1 MFFYFSGKGILF
13 LHTIFFS
20 MEGAYG
26 MMKEIKRAGF
36 LLKGVRDVLQAF
48 RLTFEEK
55 RMWMTLGG
63 SVLFAFVLA
72 IAVILLDTRLVTA
85 LDYFP
90 AFLLTSVNLAKSI
103 LSLLAGSLFS
113 VATFTFATMLSV
125 ISFYSSNFSP
135 RTVENFLLHKTSMQT
150 LGIFLGGFIYCLSSL
165 FFMRSSENEQLVI
178 SATVALV
185 YALACVVYFIK
196 FVYNVATSVQLE
208 KLVIKIYK
216 EADTIVD
223 ETIAYFQEKPVFDHL
238 PQLETLHQYTVHAD
252 RNGYVEY
259 INFDRLVELSTEF
272 EGITVLRFRIGE
284 FLSGNEP
291 LAIFYTNRKLED
303 EPRLQEVLNRS
314 LTYETEP
321 STMFD
326 PNFARKKL
334 IEIALRAVSPGIN
347 DPNTAIHIL
356 HYKALLD
363 AKFARLPGRFV
374 LMGEEK
380 KDFDEEALRY
390 SGCVFYD
397 FNNFSK
403 DLYESYWQL
412 IHYMKTDISGVVA
425 LFDSLLT
432 VAYAAH
438 PKKLSYIKDYSNYLS
453 NLTSPNFTERL
464 DRQNIEE
471 RQQRILGIVC
481 DEEK

>member
-1 MFFYFSGKGILF
+1 
-13 LHTIFFS
+13 

-208 KLVIKIYK
+208 KLVNKIYK

-326 PNFARKKL
+326 PN
-334 IEIALRAVSPGIN
+334 
-347 DPNTAIHIL
+347 
-356 HYKALLD
+356 
-363 AKFARLPGRFV
+363 FARLPGRFV

>member
-1 MFFYFSGKGILF
+1 
-13 LHTIFFS
+13 

-314 LTYETEP
+314 LIYETEP

-326 PNFARKKL
+326 PN
-334 IEIALRAVSPGIN
+334 
-347 DPNTAIHIL
+347 
-356 HYKALLD
+356 
-363 AKFARLPGRFV
+363 FARLPGRFV

>member
-1 MFFYFSGKGILF
+1 M
-13 LHTIFFS
+13 
-20 MEGAYG
+20 
-26 MMKEIKRAGF
+26 
-36 LLKGVRDVLQAF
+36 LQAL

-72 IAVILLDTRLVTA
+72 IGVILLDTRLITE

-185 YALACVVYFIK
+185 YAMACVVYFIK

-208 KLVIKIYK
+208 KLVNKIYK

-314 LTYETEP
+314 LIYETEP

-326 PNFARKKL
+326 PN
-334 IEIALRAVSPGIN
+334 
-347 DPNTAIHIL
+347 
-356 HYKALLD
+356 
-363 AKFARLPGRFV
+363 FARLPGRFV

>member
-1 MFFYFSGKGILF
+1 
-13 LHTIFFS
+13 
-20 MEGAYG
+20 
-26 MMKEIKRAGF
+26 MKEIKRAGF

-208 KLVIKIYK
+208 KLVNKIYK

-291 LAIFYTNRKLED
+291 LAIFYTNQKLED

-326 PNFARKKL
+326 PN
-334 IEIALRAVSPGIN
+334 
-347 DPNTAIHIL
+347 
-356 HYKALLD
+356 
-363 AKFARLPGRFV
+363 FARLPGRFV

-412 IHYMKTDISGVVA
+412 IHYMKADISGVVA

>member
-1 MFFYFSGKGILF
+1 
-13 LHTIFFS
+13 
-20 MEGAYG
+20 

-196 FVYNVATSVQLE
+196 FVYTVATSVQFE

-291 LAIFYTNRKLED
+291 LAIFYTNQKLED

-326 PNFARKKL
+326 PN
-334 IEIALRAVSPGIN
+334 
-347 DPNTAIHIL
+347 
-356 HYKALLD
+356 
-363 AKFARLPGRFV
+363 FARLPGRFV

>member
-1 MFFYFSGKGILF
+1 
-13 LHTIFFS
+13 
-20 MEGAYG
+20 
-26 MMKEIKRAGF
+26 MKEIKRAGF

-208 KLVIKIYK
+208 KLVNKIYK

-326 PNFARKKL
+326 PN
-334 IEIALRAVSPGIN
+334 
-347 DPNTAIHIL
+347 
-356 HYKALLD
+356 
-363 AKFARLPGRFV
+363 FARLPGRFV

>member
-1 MFFYFSGKGILF
+1 
-13 LHTIFFS
+13 
-20 MEGAYG
+20 

-326 PNFARKKL
+326 PNFAR
-334 IEIALRAVSPGIN
+334 
-347 DPNTAIHIL
+347 
-356 HYKALLD
+356 
-363 AKFARLPGRFV
+363 LPGRFV

>member
-1 MFFYFSGKGILF
+1 
-13 LHTIFFS
+13 
-20 MEGAYG
+20 

-208 KLVIKIYK
+208 KLVNKIYK

-314 LTYETEP
+314 LIYETEP

-326 PNFARKKL
+326 PN
-334 IEIALRAVSPGIN
+334 
-347 DPNTAIHIL
+347 
-356 HYKALLD
+356 
-363 AKFARLPGRFV
+363 FARLPGRFV

>member
-1 MFFYFSGKGILF
+1 
-13 LHTIFFS
+13 

-403 DLYESYWQL
+403 DLYESYGQL

-432 VAYAAH
+432 VAYVAH

>member
-1 MFFYFSGKGILF
+1 
-13 LHTIFFS
+13 
-20 MEGAYG
+20 

-259 INFDRLVELSTEF
+259 INLDRLVELNTEF

-291 LAIFYTNRKLED
+291 LAIFYTNQKLED

-326 PNFARKKL
+326 PN
-334 IEIALRAVSPGIN
+334 
-347 DPNTAIHIL
+347 
-356 HYKALLD
+356 
-363 AKFARLPGRFV
+363 FARLPGRFV

-403 DLYESYWQL
+403 DLYESYGQL

>member
-1 MFFYFSGKGILF
+1 
-13 LHTIFFS
+13 

-303 EPRLQEVLNRS
+303 KPRLQEVLNRS

-326 PNFARKKL
+326 PN
-334 IEIALRAVSPGIN
+334 
-347 DPNTAIHIL
+347 
-356 HYKALLD
+356 
-363 AKFARLPGRFV
+363 FARLPGRFV

-403 DLYESYWQL
+403 DLYESYGQL